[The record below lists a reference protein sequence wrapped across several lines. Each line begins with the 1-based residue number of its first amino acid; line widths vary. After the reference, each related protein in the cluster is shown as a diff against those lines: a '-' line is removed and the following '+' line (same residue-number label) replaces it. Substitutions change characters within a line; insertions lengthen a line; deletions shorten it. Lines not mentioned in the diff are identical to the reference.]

1 MHGAPNVPPAW
12 SIGFGFAEI
21 GFVDLLQN
29 YSGSWN
35 AEQSHPI
42 RAPLEGRESIACA
55 GEEIFRKY
63 SGNIQEIYQAAGMQS
78 SGIQSGL
85 HLKAERAL
93 RAQARKGQ
101 GGSGG

>member
-35 AEQSHPI
+35 AEQWHPI
-42 RAPLEGRESIACA
+42 RAPLEGRESIACK
-55 GEEIFRKY
+55 ERPR
-63 SGNIQEIYQAAGMQS
+63 
-78 SGIQSGL
+78 GL
-85 HLKAERAL
+85 RWLTPHNPAQVQGTWKRNNHHKIPSKVI
-93 RAQARKGQ
+93 RCKDKAQA
-101 GGSGG
+101 